1 MFVAAKFAEFILD
14 KEELIFRWCVS
25 SFAYEFIWTFS
36 GNREGIHETG
46 NGKQTD
52 LFPYFSKTQGKLVVD
67 LSKKSLAVAQYQSG
81 QSPAFATNCHF
92 IL

>member
-1 MFVAAKFAEFILD
+1 MVMFVAAKFAEFILD

-25 SFAYEFIWTFS
+25 SFAYESIWTFS

-46 NGKQTD
+46 DGKQTD
-52 LFPYFSKTQGKLVVD
+52 LFPYFL
-67 LSKKSLAVAQYQSG
+67 LKKSLAVAQYQSG